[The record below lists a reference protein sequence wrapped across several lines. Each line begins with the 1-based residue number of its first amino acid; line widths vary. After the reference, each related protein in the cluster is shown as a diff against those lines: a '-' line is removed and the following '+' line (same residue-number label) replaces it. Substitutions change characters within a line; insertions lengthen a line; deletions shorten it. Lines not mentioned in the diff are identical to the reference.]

1 MENKEE
7 INKEEK
13 VQKIQD
19 KLCENMLNLRKSI
32 YSFSFK
38 NSNKL
43 KRPVDNL
50 IIGFLIGYF
59 SSRTEEELSET
70 DINNLINSYIFSCKS
85 EKELDP
91 FLKNIINNFVDF
103 FYNDKYID
111 INSIDSYQKNIL
123 QQYQNN
129 LQREKLKIEEKLKKC
144 NICNHDFNLLDEY
157 NYDFDCNCI
166 IHGDCFDSYVINLL
180 EKNILPIKCPDCKKE
195 VRDKYIYESL
205 KSTNREDLLNNYEDY
220 YFNKLSNKKD
230 LIICPTIGCRYK
242 FFLDENLI
250 QFKCPVCSRSY
261 CMKCKSNW
269 HDGIDCKE
277 FMKKKC
283 CGFEFRDNYD
293 WYNIYKNNQ
302 FYKQC
307 PFCNHWNLIYG
318 NNNNYYCNC
327 ERCEHEFCLKCGKVF
342 YGGRGNKICKC
353 YNLYKEY
360 PKLEKGNVEIKK
372 LSKKQRRRLKKR
384 FGYN

>member
-144 NICNHDFNLLDEY
+144 NICNQDFNLLDEY

-166 IHGDCFDSYVINLL
+166 IHGDCFYSYVINLL
-180 EKNILPIKCPDCKKE
+180 
-195 VRDKYIYESL
+195 
-205 KSTNREDLLNNYEDY
+205 
-220 YFNKLSNKKD
+220 
-230 LIICPTIGCRYK
+230 
-242 FFLDENLI
+242 
-250 QFKCPVCSRSY
+250 
-261 CMKCKSNW
+261 
-269 HDGIDCKE
+269 
-277 FMKKKC
+277 
-283 CGFEFRDNYD
+283 
-293 WYNIYKNNQ
+293 
-302 FYKQC
+302 
-307 PFCNHWNLIYG
+307 
-318 NNNNYYCNC
+318 
-327 ERCEHEFCLKCGKVF
+327 
-342 YGGRGNKICKC
+342 
-353 YNLYKEY
+353 
-360 PKLEKGNVEIKK
+360 
-372 LSKKQRRRLKKR
+372 
-384 FGYN
+384 